1 MLSRTHNGLE
11 TIQKMA
17 ITIVIIAIAIS
28 VMGLFSN
35 IAGDSQ
41 WQAAAQGA
49 LEMSQL

>member
-17 ITIVIIAIAIS
+17 ITIVVIAIAIS

-35 IAGDSQ
+35 VPGDSQ
-41 WQAAAQGA
+41 WQASALGA
-49 LEMSQL
+49 LEMGQL